1 VSTHRQP
8 QGGSRS
14 AHQPLSLRIAAPLL
28 LVVAISGCVTPAR
41 DDPQYRA
48 KALAAV
54 KAASSEVATAQMAT
68 GQRLRHRAFGT
79 YADEVV
85 TGDENALGSIS
96 AAFTA
101 VQPPSHAADSIQDAV
116 TGALSDAE
124 DAVTQ
129 ARVAIRRSD
138 PAGMAAAL
146 HELGSVAD
154 DLSALQDR
162 LQ

>member
-1 VSTHRQP
+1 V
-8 QGGSRS
+8 
-14 AHQPLSLRIAAPLL
+14 LL
-28 LVVAISGCVTPAR
+28 AMVISGCVTPAR
-41 DDPQYRA
+41 DNPQYRA
-48 KALAAV
+48 KALATV
-54 KAASSEVATAQMAT
+54 QAASSEVATARLAT
-68 GQRLRHRAFGT
+68 GQLLRKRSFGT

-101 VQPPSHAADSIQDAV
+101 VQPPSRDADSVQDAV
-116 TGALSDAE
+116 TGALSDAQ

-138 PAGMAAAL
+138 RAGMASAVRA
-146 HELGSVAD
+146 LGSVAD
-154 DLSALQDR
+154 DLSTLQAR